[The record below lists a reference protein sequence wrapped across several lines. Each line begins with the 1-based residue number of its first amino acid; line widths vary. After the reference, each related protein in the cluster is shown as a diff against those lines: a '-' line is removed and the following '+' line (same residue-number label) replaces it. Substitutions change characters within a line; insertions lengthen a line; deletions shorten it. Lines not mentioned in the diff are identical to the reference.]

1 MHTIFAKALQQ
12 EELTLEEGVFL
23 YEHAPLAQ
31 LMFVANELRKIHRPD
46 NVVTWIIDRNVNI
59 GNACVS
65 RCKFC
70 NFHCKLNSR
79 KAYVT
84 TLEEYDEKIAVLE
97 ALGGNQLL
105 IQGGMN
111 PRLGL
116 DFYIHL
122 FSELK
127 RRHPNIKLHALG
139 PPEIAYLAQREKCTT
154 MEVLQTLHAAGLD
167 SLPGAG
173 AEILVDRV
181 RRIISPG
188 KCNVE
193 TWLNVM
199 RRAHELDL
207 VTSATMMYGH
217 IETIEERIQH
227 LITLRDLQSCRP
239 IHSKGFTAFIPW
251 AFYSKGTQ
259 LAAEF
264 PRDYSIRSAEYIR
277 MIAISRIMLPNIENI
292 QASWLTVGLPT
303 AQVCLHGGAHDLGS
317 IMIEE
322 NVVSQAGARFT
333 AHKEELKHA
342 IVQAGFVPK
351 LRNQGYEII
360 HL

>member
-1 MHTIFAKALQQ
+1 MQTILNKALQQ
-12 EELTLEEGVFL
+12 KELTLEEAVFL
-23 YEHAPLAQ
+23 YKNAPLAQ
-31 LMFVANELRKIHRPD
+31 LMFVANELRKIYRPD

-59 GNACVS
+59 GNVCVS

-70 NFHCKLNSR
+70 NFHCLPGSE

-84 TLEEYDEKIAVLE
+84 TQEEYAEKIAVLE

-116 DFYIHL
+116 DFYVHL

-127 RRHPNIKLHALG
+127 RRHPNILLHALG
-139 PPEIAYLAQREKCTT
+139 PPEIAYLAQREHCTP
-154 MEVLQTLHAAGLD
+154 MEVLKTLNAAGLD

-188 KCNVE
+188 KCSAE
-193 TWLNVM
+193 TWLSIM
-199 RRAHELDL
+199 HDAHTLGL
-207 VTSATMMYGH
+207 TTSATMMYGH
-217 IETIEERIQH
+217 IETIEERMQH
-227 LITLRDLQSCRP
+227 LIAIRELQNRRP

-251 AFYSKGTQ
+251 AFYSKGTL
-259 LAAEF
+259 LAQEF
-264 PRDYSIRSAEYIR
+264 PRDYSIHSAEYVR
-277 MIAISRIMLPNIENI
+277 MIAMSRIMLPNVENI

-303 AQVCLHGGAHDLGS
+303 AQLCLHGGAHDLGS

-333 AHKEELKHA
+333 AQKEELKNA
-342 IVQAGFVPK
+342 IVQAGFIPK
-351 LRNQGYEII
+351 LRTQSYEIFN
-360 HL
+360 